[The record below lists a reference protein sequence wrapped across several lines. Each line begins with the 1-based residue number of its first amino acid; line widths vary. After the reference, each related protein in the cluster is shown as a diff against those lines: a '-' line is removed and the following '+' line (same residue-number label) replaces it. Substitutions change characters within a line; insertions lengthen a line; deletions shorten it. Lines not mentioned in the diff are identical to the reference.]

1 MVEGKGQLCSLEADV
16 SNRKRNSSGDVLL
29 EGVLHNQ
36 SNTSTAVL
44 HAPVELINFSP
55 DCTVFE
61 LVLFSHRVRMVICK
75 ETEQQREKHLPGHIL
90 V

>member
-1 MVEGKGQLCSLEADV
+1 MFQKIRQSVKNIASVFVSFTGWRPINTKEVYLFMVEDKGQLCSLEADV

-55 DCTVFE
+55 D
-61 LVLFSHRVRMVICK
+61 
-75 ETEQQREKHLPGHIL
+75 
-90 V
+90 